1 MIVVV
6 GGIKGGSGKTTI
18 ATNLTVIRSN
28 QKKKVI
34 LIDADDQKSASDWV
48 EHRESLNIKT
58 PWTTVQLTGSSLRN
72 QVIKLK
78 ESYDEI
84 IIDTGGRDTSSQ
96 RSALLVADIFLTP
109 FQPRS
114 LDIWTA
120 RKLSNLIEEV
130 LTLNPNLK
138 TFAFINRA
146 DPNGP
151 DNESALEII
160 KEFEIFTCLT
170 HTIGQRKAFSN
181 ASAEG
186 LSILEM
192 RKKDKK
198 AIEEFKKIAKCIHL
212 DSKKKLK

>member
-48 EHRESLNIKT
+48 EHRESLNMKT

-84 IIDTGGRDTSSQ
+84 IIDTGG
-96 RSALLVADIFLTP
+96 
-109 FQPRS
+109 
-114 LDIWTA
+114 
-120 RKLSNLIEEV
+120 EES
-130 LTLNPNLK
+130 TTGKWNHSMC
-138 TFAFINRA
+138 RW
-146 DPNGP
+146 
-151 DNESALEII
+151 
-160 KEFEIFTCLT
+160 
-170 HTIGQRKAFSN
+170 Q
-181 ASAEG
+181 
-186 LSILEM
+186 
-192 RKKDKK
+192 
-198 AIEEFKKIAKCIHL
+198 
-212 DSKKKLK
+212 